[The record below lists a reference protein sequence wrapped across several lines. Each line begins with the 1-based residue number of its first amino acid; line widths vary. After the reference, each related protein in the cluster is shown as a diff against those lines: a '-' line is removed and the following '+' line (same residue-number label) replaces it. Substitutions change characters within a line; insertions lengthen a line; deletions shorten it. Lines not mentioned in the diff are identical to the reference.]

1 VETTNNTGEPVET
14 WAEMAGGEV
23 WAAIEPLSGREYL
36 AVQQIAAD
44 LSHRVVIRY
53 LAGVTPKHRVVH
65 GSRTFDILMA
75 RNIEERGRFIELLCR
90 ERV

>member
-1 VETTNNTGEPVET
+1 MFTTI
-14 WAEMAGGEV
+14 MGGIGRV
-23 WAAIEPLSGREYL
+23 HPADGFDPLCF
-36 AVQQIAAD
+36 QQIAAD